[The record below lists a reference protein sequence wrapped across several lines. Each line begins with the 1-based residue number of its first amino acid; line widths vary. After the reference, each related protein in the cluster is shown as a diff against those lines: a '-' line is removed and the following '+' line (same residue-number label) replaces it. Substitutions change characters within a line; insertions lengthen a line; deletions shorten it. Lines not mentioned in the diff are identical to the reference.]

1 MFERHA
7 ARLRPRLLS
16 IASSMLKSAE
26 DAEDAVQEALL
37 KLWFFRDN
45 LAAYDSID
53 APAVI
58 ILRRVCINSLRSK
71 SRSPLSLL
79 ASFSSLQEKAD
90 DGAADDMT
98 DYSLSDDMFRA
109 INALPSTEQAVLRL
123 RHIDGMEIDE
133 IASLTASTPGA
144 VRTAL
149 SRARKR
155 VRDHFI
161 NRYKSNQ
168 PL

>member
-16 IASSMLKSAE
+16 IASSMLRSDE

-37 KLWFFRDN
+37 KLWFFRNN
-45 LAAYDSID
+45 LAVYDSID

-58 ILRRVCINSLRSK
+58 ILRRVCINTLRSK

-79 ASFSSLQEKAD
+79 SSFSSLQEKAD
-90 DGAADDMT
+90 DDATDD
-98 DYSLSDDMFRA
+98 SLSDDMLSA

-155 VRDHFI
+155 VRDHFTNI
-161 NRYKSNQ
+161 YKSNQ
-168 PL
+168 PR

>member
-7 ARLRPRLLS
+7 ARLRPRLMG
-16 IASSMLKSAE
+16 IASSMLKSVE
-26 DAEDAVQEALL
+26 DAEDAVQETLL

-45 LAAYDSID
+45 LSAYDSID

-58 ILRRVCINSLRSK
+58 ILRRVCINFLRSK

-79 ASFSSLQEKAD
+79 SSLSSLHETAD
-90 DGAADDMT
+90 ESNPDE
-98 DYSLSDDMFRA
+98 SLSDDVLLA

-133 IASLTASTPGA
+133 IAALTASSPGA

-155 VRDHFI
+155 VRDHFM
-161 NRYKSNQ
+161 NLYRSTQ
-168 PL
+168 TR